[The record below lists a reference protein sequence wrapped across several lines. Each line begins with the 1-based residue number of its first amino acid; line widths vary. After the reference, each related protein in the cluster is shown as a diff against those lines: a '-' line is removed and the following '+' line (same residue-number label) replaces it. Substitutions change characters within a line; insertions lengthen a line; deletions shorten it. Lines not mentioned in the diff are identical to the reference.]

1 MGELN
6 GRRTSAA
13 LDRMERTLAFE
24 TVRVLLDRMPDE
36 TLARTA
42 HHRDGEELAAYGIT
56 RPLLESLVGDAED
69 EDERNRRLRAAFD
82 LPFVRKKRVYELTQE
97 VSKHDR

>member
-24 TVRVLLDRMPDE
+24 TVRALMDRIPDE
-36 TLARTA
+36 SLARIA
-42 HHRDGEELAAYGIT
+42 HHRDGQELAAHGIT

-82 LPFVRKKRVYELTQE
+82 LPYVRKRRVYELMQE
-97 VSKHDR
+97 VSTHDR